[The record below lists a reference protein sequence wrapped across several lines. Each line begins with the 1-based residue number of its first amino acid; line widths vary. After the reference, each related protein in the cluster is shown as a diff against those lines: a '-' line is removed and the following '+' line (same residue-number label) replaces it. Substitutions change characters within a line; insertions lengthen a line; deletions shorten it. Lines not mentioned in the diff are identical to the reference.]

1 MYKLISIISLL
12 LSLTVAIPA
21 QSGFTILKGKVT
33 DEKGEAL
40 SFASVVLKETNNGSV
55 TDNNGSYSILAKAG
69 TYTLEVSFVGYEK
82 ITEKV
87 TLGGRTVVKN
97 FRIKSTSF
105 LIGGIEVVANNE
117 FIPVTPE
124 TKTTVSSGEIE
135 HIQAASLNDVMKLT
149 PGVETTNP
157 TLNSVEKASIRGGD
171 ALGTQIVLDGV
182 PVTNNANMQ
191 VGIGYS
197 TANSGI
203 DLRSIPAENIK
214 EVEII
219 RGIPSAQYGDLAD
232 GLMIVKT
239 RSTAEPFRA
248 KYKYNPQ
255 INELNF
261 SGGLPWGSWIFNGN
275 MNLASSDRD
284 VRIEGDG
291 YTRIAAQVSAERE
304 TGEFSIK
311 NIIYLTRSIDE
322 MKEKPEYASREA
334 WYNRDLNLKY
344 TGSFSR
350 SFNSFSSFS
359 LNMSASYTRQNSHN
373 QAVVS
378 RDNAVIT
385 DRTFEGTGAG
395 RIVFGSYL
403 GEKWIKGD
411 VWNLYADAN
420 YNFRF
425 FTDDLLHSWVAGINW
440 RDDFNK
446 GEGIIFNP
454 LFPPSAT
461 IPAPRLRR
469 YDELPQ
475 YNIVSLY
482 AEDRI
487 TGRLFKPFTLQLGLR
502 YEVYRPN
509 GFNIKGLIGKGDL
522 IESFNGSFP
531 NPRINFSMSL
541 SEDMQIRL
549 SYGVTSKAPPMGMI
563 FAQDKYYDIVDT
575 VSVVNP
581 AYADSN
587 FSLISTY
594 IRPQANEYLK
604 GYTQKKYEASLD
616 EQFSFGGF
624 TLTGYFNNSKNMFQS
639 LNAPTVFYK
648 KSYPSWPDQ
657 SQSFIKDSVLES
669 YSSYQNNGWERVKG
683 LELSFRSRKI
693 PVINTVFK
701 FDASYSYEENGSTN
715 GYYFSTPRFSS
726 ALGIRVVPMYND
738 VEEFNKRLLL
748 NYRFEIQTKTL
759 GMWITLH
766 IQQLAVDINGRRNFE
781 DTLAVGYYT
790 QKGELQRIPSGER
803 DNPKYTEL
811 RRSIESFELNNEDR
825 PNKWLLNVK
834 VSKSLWE
841 GASVSFFVNNFLNN
855 QPLYKSRRRSPDYP
869 SYERRNPD
877 IYYGI
882 EFSSALGGIT
892 K

>member
-350 SFNSFSSFS
+350 SFNSFSSFN

-454 LFPPSAT
+454 LFPPSAS

-563 FAQDKYYDIVDT
+563 FAQNKYYDIVDT

-587 FSLISTY
+587 
-594 IRPQANEYLK
+594 
-604 GYTQKKYEASLD
+604 
-616 EQFSFGGF
+616 
-624 TLTGYFNNSKNMFQS
+624 
-639 LNAPTVFYK
+639 
-648 KSYPSWPDQ
+648 
-657 SQSFIKDSVLES
+657 
-669 YSSYQNNGWERVKG
+669 
-683 LELSFRSRKI
+683 
-693 PVINTVFK
+693 
-701 FDASYSYEENGSTN
+701 
-715 GYYFSTPRFSS
+715 
-726 ALGIRVVPMYND
+726 
-738 VEEFNKRLLL
+738 
-748 NYRFEIQTKTL
+748 
-759 GMWITLH
+759 
-766 IQQLAVDINGRRNFE
+766 
-781 DTLAVGYYT
+781 
-790 QKGELQRIPSGER
+790 
-803 DNPKYTEL
+803 
-811 RRSIESFELNNEDR
+811 
-825 PNKWLLNVK
+825 
-834 VSKSLWE
+834 
-841 GASVSFFVNNFLNN
+841 
-855 QPLYKSRRRSPDYP
+855 
-869 SYERRNPD
+869 
-877 IYYGI
+877 
-882 EFSSALGGIT
+882 
-892 K
+892 

>member
-1 MYKLISIISLL
+1 MHKFISIISLL
-12 LSLTVAIPA
+12 LALFATSSA
-21 QSGFTILKGKVT
+21 QSGFTTIKGKVT
-33 DEKGEAL
+33 DEKGDAL
-40 SFASVVLKETNNGSV
+40 SFANVVLKETNNGSV
-55 TDNNGSYSILAKAG
+55 TDNNGNYSILAKHG
-69 TYTLEVSFVGYEK
+69 IYTIEVSFVGYDK
-82 ITEKV
+82 VSEKV
-87 TLGGRTVVKN
+87 TLEGKTLEKN
-97 FRIKSTSF
+97 FRLKSTSF

-117 FIPVTPE
+117 FIPVRPE

-157 TLNSVEKASIRGGD
+157 TLNGVEKATIRGGD
-171 ALGTQIVLDGV
+171 ALGTQIVLDGI

-239 RSTAEPFRA
+239 KSTAEPFRA

-261 SGGLPWGSWIFNGN
+261 SGGLPWGDWIFNTN
-275 MNLASSDRD
+275 LNLASSDRD
-284 VRIEGDG
+284 IRIEGDG
-291 YTRIAAQVSAERE
+291 YTRIAGQVSAERE
-304 TGEFSIK
+304 TGEYSLK
-311 NIIYLTRSIDE
+311 NIFYVTRSIDE
-322 MKEKPEYASREA
+322 SKEKPEYASREA

-344 TGSFSR
+344 TGNFSR
-350 SFNSFSSFS
+350 TFSSFSSFN
-359 LNMSASYTRQNSHN
+359 LDVSASYTRQNSHN
-373 QAVVS
+373 QQIVS
-378 RDNAVIT
+378 RDNVVIT
-385 DRTFEGTGAG
+385 DQTMEGTVPG

-425 FTDDLLHSWVAGINW
+425 FTDEFLHSWVAGINW

-446 GEGIIFNP
+446 GAGIIFDP
-454 LFPPSAT
+454 LYPPSAT
-461 IPAPRLRR
+461 IPAPRLRS

-487 TGRLFKPFTLQLGLR
+487 TGRFIRPFTLQVGLR
-502 YEVYRPN
+502 YEVYRPD
-509 GFNIKGLIGKGDL
+509 GFDIKGLWGKGDL
-522 IESFNGSFP
+522 IKSYNGSFA
-531 NPRINFSMSL
+531 NPRINFSFSI
-541 SEDMQIRL
+541 SENTQLRL

-563 FAQDKYYDIVDT
+563 FAQQKYYDIVDT

-587 FSLISTY
+587 FALISTY

-616 EQFSFGGF
+616 QQFTFGGI
-624 TLTGYFNNSKNMFQS
+624 TMTGYFNNSENMFQS
-639 LNAPTVFYK
+639 LNEPTVFYK
-648 KSYPSWPDQ
+648 KSFPSWPDE
-657 SQSFIKDSVLES
+657 SQSFVRDSVLDS
-669 YSSYQNNGWERVKG
+669 YSSYQNNAWEKVRG
-683 LELSFRSRKI
+683 IELSFRSRKI
-693 PVINTVFK
+693 PVINTIFK
-701 FDASYSYEENGSTN
+701 FDASYSYQEDGSRN
-715 GYYFSTPRFSS
+715 GYYFSTARFSD
-726 ALGIRVVPMYND
+726 ALGIRVIPMYND
-738 VEEFNKRLLL
+738 VENFNKRLLL
-748 NYRFEIQTKTL
+748 NYRFEIQTKSL

-766 IQQLAVDINGRRNFE
+766 IQQLAVDIDGRRNYA
-781 DTLAVGYYT
+781 DTLAVGYFT
-790 QKGELQRIPSGER
+790 QKGELIRIPESER
-803 DNPKYTEL
+803 GSEKYLQL
-811 RRSIESFELNNEDR
+811 RRSIESFELNDEDR
-825 PNKWLLNVK
+825 PNKWLLNLK
-834 VSKSLWE
+834 VSKSLWD

-882 EFSSALGGIT
+882 EFSTALGGT
-892 K
+892 AK